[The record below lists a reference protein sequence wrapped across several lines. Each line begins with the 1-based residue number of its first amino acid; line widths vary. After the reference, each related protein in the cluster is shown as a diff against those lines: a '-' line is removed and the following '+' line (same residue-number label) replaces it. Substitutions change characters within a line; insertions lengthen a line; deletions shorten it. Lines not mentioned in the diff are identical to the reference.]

1 MKKRPRFIEGAA
13 AADVSRHFTG
23 IRVGRNNDNNSKEDK
38 GNNKKMTLKAIII
51 KIGAC
56 LLPLILLLLLDN
68 STSQSDTTDKPLIEI
83 RTFNSSH
90 LRNQPTYYPWHDVAN
105 GSLNFSQ
112 LWELVMAEPKTG
124 ANSLRTDVSAFYII
138 KNGRLYE
145 RSNQHKAKYNIS
157 MYHGRIFQYEHL
169 ISLAL
174 AILRIIAS
182 KEAIN
187 ERLQKLIMEPFP
199 FYVIWVD
206 FRACVGKTFP
216 FFTFPTFAQ
225 PSPGQETCLP
235 ISMPTYEQFK
245 NHKLKAHSN
254 SWENI
259 FKTQA
264 EKYPW
269 HSKINK
275 AVWRGAPTGN
285 ELDWRDL
292 PRSKLIKI
300 SRDNPSIMDA
310 SFTADW
316 LPQRNE
322 TEKLDIIS
330 SGFANASIPFADF
343 QMYKAIIDIDG
354 NSWSSRF
361 ADLLCM
367 NSVVIK
373 VEPYLVDYFY
383 VELQPWVHYIPV
395 HRNMS
400 NLVEMVNMVL
410 DDSQQER
417 MKNIVKQAN
426 DFCRSKLTATQMA
439 IDMVWIMGWY
449 VELLT
454 REDGRSGN
462 YTRWK
467 QDFSNPM
474 IWNSSDWI
482 EILPEISG

>member
-1 MKKRPRFIEGAA
+1 
-13 AADVSRHFTG
+13 
-23 IRVGRNNDNNSKEDK
+23 
-38 GNNKKMTLKAIII
+38 
-51 KIGAC
+51 
-56 LLPLILLLLLDN
+56 
-68 STSQSDTTDKPLIEI
+68 
-83 RTFNSSH
+83 
-90 LRNQPTYYPWHDVAN
+90 
-105 GSLNFSQ
+105 
-112 LWELVMAEPKTG
+112 
-124 ANSLRTDVSAFYII
+124 
-138 KNGRLYE
+138 
-145 RSNQHKAKYNIS
+145 
-157 MYHGRIFQYEHL
+157 
-169 ISLAL
+169 
-174 AILRIIAS
+174 
-182 KEAIN
+182 
-187 ERLQKLIMEPFP
+187 
-199 FYVIWVD
+199 
-206 FRACVGKTFP
+206 
-216 FFTFPTFAQ
+216 
-225 PSPGQETCLP
+225 
-235 ISMPTYEQFK
+235 MPTYEQFK
-245 NHKLKAHSN
+245 NHKLKAHSQ

-259 FKTQA
+259 FISQA

-269 HSKINK
+269 HSKISK

-292 PRSKLIKI
+292 PRAKLIKI
-300 SRDNPSIMDA
+300 SRDNPSIIDA
-310 SFTADW
+310 SFTANW

-410 DDSQQER
+410 DDSQQEK
-417 MKNIVKQAN
+417 MKEIVKQAN
-426 DFCRSKLTATQMA
+426 AFCQSKLTATQMA

-454 REDGRSGN
+454 REDGHSGN

-467 QDFSNPM
+467 QDFSNPI

-482 EILPEISG
+482 EIPPEIKIS

>member
-199 FYVIWVD
+199 FYVIRGD
-206 FRACVGKTFP
+206 FRECSGKTFP

-225 PSPGQETCLP
+225 PGQVRCLP
-235 ISMPTYEQFK
+235 MSMPTYEQFK

-259 FKTQA
+259 FKAQA

-275 AVWRGAPTGN
+275 AVWRGAPTGY

-300 SRDNPSIMDA
+300 SRDNPSIIDA
-310 SFTADW
+310 SFTANW

-417 MKNIVKQAN
+417 MKNVVKQAN

-482 EILPEISG
+482 EISPEIS